1 MPQRILLGQVWRKT
15 DTKEDFLVT
24 RVGQEVFANFAVLR
38 KVGDE
43 SSPSVRI
50 NIKKAAEASSNY
62 VGPEAPQEE
71 ICRPHIVR

>member
-15 DTKEDFLVT
+15 DTREDFLVT

-50 NIKKAAEASSNY
+50 NIKKAADGVQLPGY
-62 VGPEAPQEE
+62 VYTQEE
-71 ICRPHIVR
+71 NTGSDS

>member
-15 DTKEDFLVT
+15 DTREDFLVT
-24 RVGQEVFANFAVLR
+24 RVGQEVFSNFAVLR

-50 NIKKAAEASSNY
+50 NIKKTAEGVSLPGY
-62 VGPEAPQEE
+62 IYTQEE
-71 ICRPHIVR
+71 NTGSDS